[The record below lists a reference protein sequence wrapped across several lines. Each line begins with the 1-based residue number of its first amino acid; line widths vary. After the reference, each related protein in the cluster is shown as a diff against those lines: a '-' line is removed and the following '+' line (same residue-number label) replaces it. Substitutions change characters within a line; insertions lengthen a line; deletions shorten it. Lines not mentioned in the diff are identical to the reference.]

1 MTYSVCHYFLQGH
14 CRFGDNC
21 WNEHPRQHAGR
32 ANAGKN
38 GRMSRSA
45 SPPAAS
51 LRSGRRV
58 AWSGHNQRY
67 SNPVQTSSFS
77 KSTSWHNR
85 DSGFSQNRYAALNS
99 TENVGNSGIVDEED
113 KLLEIIMKDMESWE
127 SSGQWMFST
136 YSPMKEKP
144 NISGFPDFL
153 PEELRLEYYNSRANN
168 NVQNYINS
176 VQQLASQWR
185 SRLLELKNINAS
197 TKAALVSVIEKMK
210 RSSFKVSNLF
220 CKVCK
225 SFSHVSEIIVM
236 VMYRIFR
243 PIGRTFPPPKMKGK
257 CVCILWGECR
267 LSLKPGEPHRQPH
280 KLGGQRGGGTPPS
293 RCLPTWFGGWR
304 RGDACFSPPPAPQAW
319 GTAGRRSAPSHCL
332 PTWFGGW
339 RRASP
344 SPSPACSQSGLRAAL
359 RKLWEPSAT
368 SRWLPRLAESC
379 LFGGLGWGKLGLLP
393 PQPHAW
399 GGGDKKILYPPPKK
413 NLDASYGPVR
423 PIGQKI
429 R

>member
-1 MTYSVCHYFLQGH
+1 MARNSGQVCHYFLQGH

-32 ANAGKN
+32 ANAG
-38 GRMSRSA
+38 
-45 SPPAAS
+45 
-51 LRSGRRV
+51 SGRRV
-58 AWSGHNQRY
+58 AWSGHNQKY

-136 YSPMKEKP
+136 YSPTKEKP

-197 TKAALVSVIEKMK
+197 TKAALISEFKNTASQPPPAFGFGGQQASAFGSSAFPVDNKSAQAFSFKPASELGSISSGSTPAFGSLTSSQGTASSTAAPHAVSFGDQPASSA
-210 RSSFKVSNLF
+210 SSFSFKMATTTPGGFGASGFAGFGKPFPASSPETAPASVFGTAAITPALNPGF
-220 CKVCK
+220 GK
-225 SFSHVSEIIVM
+225 SFPASSSDSTSASVFGTAAASASLNSGNTL
-236 VMYRIFR
+236 FGQ
-243 PIGRTFPPPKMKGK
+243 PASLSGGNATLPP
-257 CVCILWGECR
+257 
-267 LSLKPGEPHRQPH
+267 ST
-280 KLGGQRGGGTPPS
+280 TPPS
-293 RCLPTWFGGWR
+293 TTSAKLFTPESELSAEELEQFKAKKFTLGKIP
-304 RGDACFSPPPAPQAW
+304 SKPPPA
-319 GTAGRRSAPSHCL
+319 S
-332 PTWFGGW
+332 
-339 RRASP
+339 
-344 SPSPACSQSGLRAAL
+344 
-359 RKLWEPSAT
+359 
-368 SRWLPRLAESC
+368 
-379 LFGGLGWGKLGLLP
+379 LL
-393 PQPHAW
+393 
-399 GGGDKKILYPPPKK
+399 
-413 NLDASYGPVR
+413 NL
-423 PIGQKI
+423 
-429 R
+429 